1 MTTNTEKLSALHR
14 KNMETAMRLAQL
26 SVDNS
31 QRVMALQAALA
42 KSLYAASVKNAK
54 AQAKVKNPQELL
66 RLQTDYTRESLT
78 RVVEVAKQVS
88 EIGNEARA
96 DFSQLLAEQL
106 VAVVDQQYLGD
117 VTIHPPIR
125 SRDYVRVLGNLS
137 HNEFRAWVLTG
148 ERATWPKIAMIR
160 DQTTIGQ
167 TLEDCIIRLKKQRNR
182 VSVVEA
188 PQTTVAASVASRAR
202 RKRAA

>member
-1 MTTNTEKLSALHR
+1 MTISTEKFSELHR

-66 RLQTDYTRESLT
+66 RLQTDYTRESLK
-78 RVVEVAKQVS
+78 RVLEVAKQVA
-88 EIGNEARA
+88 EIGNAARS

-106 VAVVDQQYLGD
+106 VSGKEELTNSLQSFMASL
-117 VTIHPPIR
+117 P
-125 SRDYVRVLGNLS
+125 SRIPNLS
-137 HNEFRAWVLTG
+137 AAIDQAMAAANAAFEQVGKVSAAAMGGVKKK
-148 ERATWPKIAMIR
+148 PKSKPR
-160 DQTTIGQ
+160 
-167 TLEDCIIRLKKQRNR
+167 
-182 VSVVEA
+182 
-188 PQTTVAASVASRAR
+188 
-202 RKRAA
+202 